1 MTVEEILNKKVGFI
15 SLGCDKNRV
24 DLENIIF
31 NLTNVGFQIVNI
43 ADDAEIIVINTCA
56 FLESSRLEAIENILE
71 MSQLKNKKLE
81 KLIVTGCLNEL
92 NYPDLKESLPE
103 VDCFVNI
110 KDNIYL
116 VEKIFELYG
125 IEYKYDYLNDRVL
138 TTPSHYAY
146 LKISDGCNNFCT
158 YCLIPY
164 IRGRFKSIPIEEL
177 LVSAQKLVDN
187 GVKELILVAQ
197 DVTKYGVDLY
207 NKKSLVE
214 LLQKLSTI
222 DKLQSIRLLYCY
234 PEEIDDN
241 LIREIKNNDKILKY
255 LDIPLQHVSNSIL
268 KKMNRRSTHESIC
281 SLFTKLKSE
290 IPNIVIRTTFILG
303 FPGETD
309 DDFNQLLEFI
319 ETYKLNNVGFFKFSN
334 EEGTKAYT
342 LPNQIDEDLKQKRL
356 EIASQLQYE
365 IQNKL
370 LDNLINKVYNVT
382 IDFINDGYSIGRY
395 YGQCPTIDSIIII
408 NKILN
413 VGQTYNVRITEKLDY
428 DLKGELTYDECTK

>member
-31 NLTNVGFQIVNI
+31 NLKNVGFQIVNS

-92 NYPDLKESLPE
+92 NYADLKESLPE

-125 IEYKYDYLNDRVL
+125 VGYKYNYLNDRVL

-197 DVTKYGVDLY
+197 DVTKYGIDLY

-222 DKLQSIRLLYCY
+222 DKLQSIRL
-234 PEEIDDN
+234 
-241 LIREIKNNDKILKY
+241 IKNNDKILKY

-303 FPGETD
+303 FPGETE
-309 DDFNQLLEFI
+309 DDFNQLLEFLKA
-319 ETYKLNNVGFFKFSN
+319 YKLNNVGFFKFSN

-370 LDNLINKVYNVT
+370 LDNLINKVYNV
-382 IDFINDGYSIGRY
+382 Y
-395 YGQCPTIDSIIII
+395 
-408 NKILN
+408 
-413 VGQTYNVRITEKLDY
+413 
-428 DLKGELTYDECTK
+428 LKEIKKEN